1 MKPRA
6 VLIASG
12 MLALLGIVP
21 GLPTLP
27 FLGLSAAAAALGLS
41 SRRSLERTRIASE
54 VSAARPA
61 APSGPAPVDD
71 LLVVDALEVEIG
83 YGLIGL
89 VDATQGGDLLE
100 RISMIRRQLA
110 TELGFVVPPVHVRDS
125 IQLKPSQYR
134 IRVKGVAVGEAEID
148 PEKLLAMNPGSA
160 AGKLRGLSVREP
172 AFGLPATWIAR
183 GERETA
189 DRQGW
194 TVVEPAVVI
203 ATHLTEVIKRS
214 APELLGR
221 QEVRELVEGVKGRAS
236 AVVEELI
243 PSVMSIGAVQKVL
256 AGLLRERVS
265 IRDLVTILET
275 LADHAGAVRDVHRL
289 VDLCRIALGRAIC
302 DAHKNPDGTIVA
314 VTLSPKV
321 ENVLGD
327 AIQTQTGEV
336 ALEPATSQRLV
347 DRLAALVQKAVSTG
361 SQPVVIT
368 SGRVRAALRRLIEPV
383 LPHVAV
389 LSFAEI
395 VSGTPVTSIGQ
406 VKLDHESN

>member
-1 MKPRA
+1 
-6 VLIASG
+6 
-12 MLALLGIVP
+12 
-21 GLPTLP
+21 
-27 FLGLSAAAAALGLS
+27 
-41 SRRSLERTRIASE
+41 
-54 VSAARPA
+54 
-61 APSGPAPVDD
+61 
-71 LLVVDALEVEIG
+71 
-83 YGLIGL
+83 
-89 VDATQGGDLLE
+89 
-100 RISMIRRQLA
+100 
-110 TELGFVVPPVHVRDS
+110 
-125 IQLKPSQYR
+125 
-134 IRVKGVAVGEAEID
+134 
-148 PEKLLAMNPGSA
+148 
-160 AGKLRGLSVREP
+160 
-172 AFGLPATWIAR
+172 
-183 GERETA
+183 
-189 DRQGW
+189 
-194 TVVEPAVVI
+194 VVEPAVVI
-203 ATHLTEVIKRS
+203 ATHLTEVIKRN